1 MFQKVHAM
9 ALPKQRPKE
18 PERRYHHGD
27 LRRALV
33 DAALALI
40 AEGSWDLLPP
50 GGRAPGGP

>member
-40 AEGSWDLLPP
+40 AEGSWGPSP
-50 GGRAPGGP
+50 SGRSRAGRA